1 MKIKALIIN
10 FIISVVSG
18 ILTYIGIS
26 NPFGWRFWIFPI
38 VTLVSLITVIFLI
51 GLILQSKTGRWKKN
65 GGYIF
70 LTASIILFGLVI
82 TAFYDYRIFF
92 GQSAPRNLSKEKW
105 KDDLNYFEQRFP
117 KEHKDLYSLVAENDF
132 KKAIEDFRAKID
144 QLSDDECKIEFLK
157 LVASVNDGHT
167 MLFPVDVAADFHFF
181 PISIFN
187 FADGYYVVK
196 AADQYK
202 SAVGAK
208 VIKLGNL
215 PIEEAFQKLK
225 PFIGA
230 ENDWNKRDRFQT
242 HLGVM
247 AELLQTQKI
256 IDDKNICHLTLQNDD
271 GNEFELSLKAE
282 PFFTYFYWAIVR
294 SAGNEISPVIPNLR
308 DDWYWFKFDEQTKN
322 LYVQITQ
329 LDNQKSKATF
339 KEFVERLNNEI
350 DKQNFNKLV
359 IDIRANLGGNNQ
371 IFRKLIEI
379 LQQPKVNQQGKL
391 FLLTG
396 RKTYSA
402 GVNLTSAI
410 VNQTKAI
417 SVGEPTGE
425 GHNQFGDP
433 TIFSLP
439 NSRLKIQVSKL
450 QHFGSI
456 AEDKTNAIAP
466 DILVSYNHKDFLN
479 RIDSALKAVEDF
491 QIANYKSDNPR
502 ISPISPTQQF
512 PKSIVGRYLFK
523 DSYLALVVIDENNMP
538 SFSLGDS
545 KYSLFRVK
553 SELYP
558 ISDSIF
564 LTQLNK
570 VNLEKSTAADSLIL
584 NWNGVRLLLKKLD
597 ENFKLPMELI
607 NEGKIE
613 EGLNLYKTNP
623 SLINSNT
630 EASINGF
637 GYEYLA
643 KKDNQNALL
652 LFQAATELF
661 SQSANVFDSY
671 GEALANAGKR
681 EEAIKAYEK
690 ALQIAPGY
698 PSAVEA
704 LSKLRGQ

>member
-10 FIISVVSG
+10 FIISVISG
-18 ILTYIGIS
+18 ILTYTGIS
-26 NPFGWRFWIFPI
+26 NPFGWQFWIFPI
-38 VTLVSLITVIFLI
+38 ITLVSLITVIFLI
-51 GLILQSKTGRWKKN
+51 GLILQRKTGRWKKI
-65 GGYIF
+65 GGYVF
-70 LTASIILFGLVI
+70 LTVSVILFGLVI

-92 GQSAPRNLSKEKW
+92 GQSAPRTLSKEKW
-105 KDDLNYFEQRFP
+105 KEDLNYFEQRFP
-117 KEHKDLYSLVAENDF
+117 KEHKDLYSLIAEKDF
-132 KKAIEDFRAKID
+132 KKAIENFRTKID

-157 LVASVNDGHT
+157 LAASANDGHT

-208 VIKLGNL
+208 VVKLGNL
-215 PIEEAFQKLK
+215 PIEETFHKLK
-225 PFIGA
+225 SFIGA

-242 HLGVM
+242 HMGVM
-247 AELLQTQKI
+247 AELLHAQKI
-256 IDDKNICHLTLQNDD
+256 IEDKNICNLTLQNDD
-271 GNEFELSLKAE
+271 GNEFVLSLKAE
-282 PFFTYFYWAIVR
+282 PFFTYFYWAIIR
-294 SAGNEISPVIPNLR
+294 SVGNEISPAIPNFR
-308 DDWYWFKFDEQTKN
+308 ADWYWFKFDEQTKN

-359 IDIRANLGGNNQ
+359 IDVRANMGGNNQ

-402 GVNLTSAI
+402 GVNLTSAV

-417 SVGEPTGE
+417 LVGEPTGE

-433 TIFSLP
+433 TTFSFP

-466 DILVSYNHKDFLN
+466 DILISYNHKDFLN
-479 RIDSALKAVEDF
+479 GIDPALKAVEDF
-491 QIANYKSDNPR
+491 QIANYKADNPR
-502 ISPISPTQQF
+502 ISQISSTQQF
-512 PKSIVGRYLFK
+512 PTSIVGRYSFK

-538 SFSLGDS
+538 SFSLSDS

-553 SELYP
+553 SQLYP

-570 VNLEKSTAADSLIL
+570 VNLERSTAADSLIL
-584 NWNGVRLLLKKLD
+584 NWNGVRLPLKKLD

-613 EGLNLYKTNP
+613 EGSNLYKSNP
-623 SLINSNT
+623 LLINSNT

-637 GYEYLA
+637 GYGYLA
-643 KKDNQNALL
+643 KKDYQNALL
-652 LFQAATELF
+652 LLKASTELF
-661 SQSANVFDSY
+661 PQSANTFDSLGDAY
-671 GEALANAGKR
+671 EQQGNNA
-681 EEAIKAYEK
+681 EAIKNYEK
-690 ALQIAPGY
+690 ALQIDATY
-698 PSAVEA
+698 PSSVEA
-704 LSKLRGQ
+704 LRRLKGN